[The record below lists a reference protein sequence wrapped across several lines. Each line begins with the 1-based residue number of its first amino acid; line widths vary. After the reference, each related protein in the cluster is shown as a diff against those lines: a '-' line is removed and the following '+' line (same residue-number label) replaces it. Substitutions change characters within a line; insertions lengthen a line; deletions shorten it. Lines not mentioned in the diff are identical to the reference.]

1 MGYEF
6 LRQEEIKVI
15 RIGKEEVKP
24 SLFVDDMILY
34 LKDPKN
40 STRKLLDII
49 NSFIRVAGC
58 KINLQKSVF
67 SL

>member
-49 NSFIRVAGC
+49 NSFSKVAGC